1 MQNINPLKA
10 GLTLGGLT
18 GTFHLFWAALVAFG
32 LAQRVID
39 FIFWLHFIK
48 PIYVLSPFNFGTAI
62 TLVAVTFVIG
72 YAMGLVLACVW
83 NLLQK

>member
-18 GTFHLFWAALVAFG
+18 GAFHLFWAALVAIG

-39 FIFWLHFIK
+39 FVFWMHFIR
-48 PIYVLSPFNFGTAI
+48 PLYVISPFNISTAVI
-62 TLVAVTFVIG
+62 LVTVTFTIG
-72 YAMGLVLACVW
+72 YAMGLILACLW
-83 NLLQK
+83 NFLQK

>member
-1 MQNINPLKA
+1 MQNISPLKA

-18 GTFHLFWAALVAFG
+18 GTFHFFWAALVALG

-39 FIFWLHFIK
+39 FVFWMHFIK
-48 PIYVLSPFNFGTAI
+48 PIYVLSPFSIGTAL

-72 YAMGLVLACVW
+72 YAMGLVLACLW
-83 NLLQK
+83 NFLQK